1 MAVTES
7 AERKRKT
14 ARGKTSRKQTKSP
27 SRKVAMTKSQVE
39 IKRVSP
45 ALGAEILNVDL
56 REDLLDDTI
65 AQIRKALVENSLVL
79 IRDQDITPE
88 QHVAFSRR
96 FGKLEIH
103 VLTEYLLKGHKEI
116 LVLSNL
122 KKNSKLFGRA
132 GVGNYWHSDLQY
144 MPKPSLGS
152 ILRAHEVPEIG
163 GDTMFANQ
171 FLAYDALSDG
181 MKELLA
187 GLRVVHD
194 FAKARYRS
202 PQPYSDKAM
211 KKTRPVTHPAIRT
224 HPESGRKALYVSPG
238 FALRFDG
245 MTEEESEP
253 IFEFLYE
260 HAVDPRFVYRH
271 KWRANDIV
279 FWDNRSLMHNAVQDY
294 DLQKDRR
301 HMHRTT
307 ISGDEPF

>member
-1 MAVTES
+1 MAIIEGVET
-7 AERKRKT
+7 KQKM
-14 ARGKTSRKQTKSP
+14 ARGKSYPKRAKPVSKTSKIE
-27 SRKVAMTKSQVE
+27 M
-39 IKRVSP
+39 KRVAP

-56 REDLLDDTI
+56 REDVSDETI
-65 AQIRKALVENSLVL
+65 AQIRTALVENSLVL
-79 IRDQDITPE
+79 IRNQDITPE

-122 KKNSKLFGRA
+122 KKNGKLFGRA

-152 ILRAHEVPEIG
+152 ILRAYEVPEIG

-181 MKELLA
+181 MKELLG
-187 GLRVVHD
+187 GLQVVND
-194 FAKARYRS
+194 FAKSRYRS

-211 KKTRPVTHPAIRT
+211 KKTRPVLHPAIRT

-238 FALRFDG
+238 FALKFDG
-245 MTEEESEP
+245 MTEEESQP
-253 IFEFLYE
+253 ILKFLYE
-260 HAVDPRFVYRH
+260 HSVDPRFVYRH
-271 KWRANDIV
+271 KWQANDIV

-294 DLQKDRR
+294 DLEKHRR

-307 ISGDEPF
+307 VSGDEPF

>member
-27 SRKVAMTKSQVE
+27 SRKAAMTKSQVE

-65 AQIRKALVENSLVL
+65 SQIRKALVENSLVL

-88 QHVAFSRR
+88 RHVAFSRR
-96 FGKLEIH
+96 LGKLEIH
-103 VLTEYLLKGHKEI
+103 VLTEYLLKGYKEI

-122 KKNSKLFGRA
+122 KKNGKLFGRA

-144 MPKPSLGS
+144 MSKPSLGS

-171 FLAYDALSDG
+171 FLAYDTLSDG

-194 FAKARYRS
+194 FAKACYRS

-224 HPESGRKALYVSPG
+224 NPNQAAR
-238 FALRFDG
+238 
-245 MTEEESEP
+245 
-253 IFEFLYE
+253 
-260 HAVDPRFVYRH
+260 
-271 KWRANDIV
+271 
-279 FWDNRSLMHNAVQDY
+279 RSMSVPDS
-294 DLQKDRR
+294 R
-301 HMHRTT
+301 
-307 ISGDEPF
+307 

>member
-187 GLRVVHD
+187 GLWVVHD

>member
-1 MAVTES
+1 MAITEG
-7 AERKRKT
+7 AEKSR
-14 ARGKTSRKQTKSP
+14 KTSRGKS
-27 SRKVAMTKSQVE
+27 SRKRSKTASKSTKIE

-45 ALGAEILNVDL
+45 ALGAEILNLDL
-56 REDLLDDTI
+56 REDLPDEAI
-65 AQIRKALVENSLVL
+65 AQIRTALVENSLVL

-96 FGKLEIH
+96 FGKPEIH
-103 VLTEYLLKGHKEI
+103 VLTEYLLKEHKEI

-122 KKNSKLFGRA
+122 KKNGKLFGRA

-144 MPKPSLGS
+144 MAKPSLGS
-152 ILRAHEVPEIG
+152 IMRVFEVPEIG

-181 MKELLA
+181 MKDLLD

-211 KKTRPVTHPAIRT
+211 KKTPPVTHPAIRT
-224 HPESGRKALYVSPG
+224 HPETGRKALYVSPG

-245 MTEEESEP
+245 MTEEESRP
-253 IFEFLYE
+253 LLEFLYQ
-260 HAVDPRFVYRH
+260 HAIDPRFVYRH

-294 DLQKDRR
+294 DLEKDRR

-307 ISGDEPF
+307 ISGDVPY